1 MSDDYSDNFD
11 QEEDLSESKM
21 ESFDEDV
28 TIGKYLKFEREL
40 RDVSLKVVSQHTKI
54 SLTMLTY
61 LESEEYERLP
71 DLAYVRGFVKNYS
84 KELGISTIAALEVL
98 ESTYKMLNK
107 ETVDINTHAKSLQNP
122 EPMES
127 DSSLKLIGIIAI
139 VIAFVAIIFT
149 MTRGEKEA
157 EDQSLAKVEITASP
171 TSTPVKNRNAIK
183 PTTLS
188 VNTPLRKEIVTPG
201 PTAIPD
207 ATQIIVENDTSNTT
221 AIPESIKVA
230 ETNDTEEKLIKDE
243 TEEKEKEK
251 EIKFQILSRNLYS
264 YSDESEKALE
274 EFVPLTYRKSI
285 ISGKQNLYI
294 AAENGE
300 TWITYKVDQEPV
312 KKIILREGSNLQVT
326 GDEITAFLGNV
337 HVTKIFLNNKLLNIV
352 SRSGVKS
359 LIFPQEIRAK
369 HKYPLFIYHEDGSV
383 TSSYEYIK
391 GRDAKKN

>member
-149 MTRGEKEA
+149 MT
-157 EDQSLAKVEITASP
+157 
-171 TSTPVKNRNAIK
+171 
-183 PTTLS
+183 
-188 VNTPLRKEIVTPG
+188 
-201 PTAIPD
+201 
-207 ATQIIVENDTSNTT
+207 
-221 AIPESIKVA
+221 
-230 ETNDTEEKLIKDE
+230 
-243 TEEKEKEK
+243 
-251 EIKFQILSRNLYS
+251 
-264 YSDESEKALE
+264 
-274 EFVPLTYRKSI
+274 
-285 ISGKQNLYI
+285 
-294 AAENGE
+294 
-300 TWITYKVDQEPV
+300 
-312 KKIILREGSNLQVT
+312 T
-326 GDEITAFLGNV
+326 G
-337 HVTKIFLNNKLLNIV
+337 
-352 SRSGVKS
+352 
-359 LIFPQEIRAK
+359 
-369 HKYPLFIYHEDGSV
+369 
-383 TSSYEYIK
+383 
-391 GRDAKKN
+391 